1 MIANIT
7 QSFLGQ
13 LRVADAIVCRNL
25 TVVPILGGREEP
37 PEYQTLDQALA
48 AGTLAVTEVSAGG
61 HVPELTVQNRGE
73 QPVLLLD
80 GEELVGAKQN
90 RILNLTVLVPGQTKL
105 IIAVSCVE
113 QGRWRSM
120 STHFASGHY
129 APARLRNNKERSV
142 RENLRARGA
151 PVSDQG
157 QVWNDVSQTL
167 SFLHADSPTMAMAD
181 AYAKME
187 SDLRSAAAAIQ
198 LPPGT
203 CGMAAFVADELV
215 VVDLFGYQAT
225 FREMSRKLIDSYLI
239 AALSEVR
246 AAVGRTAKPKGL
258 NYRTRAA
265 EMLER
270 AAASHMEHRE
280 TIGLGTDIRLSGNE
294 VRGAALAV
302 EGSCSTRACSRTT
315 DRRTA
320 SRPGPPGWLLPAAA
334 DGGSRDRQGTA

>member
-1 MIANIT
+1 MQT
-7 QSFLGQ
+7 QIKDFFQGLEMGTGSGHRNLVVFPLMYEAKTGLEYLSLDEALAQ
-13 LRVADAIVCRNL
+13 RVFEVEEVSPGGEVPFLRV
-25 TVVPILGGREEP
+25 T
-37 PEYQTLDQALA
+37 
-48 AGTLAVTEVSAGG
+48 
-61 HVPELTVQNRGE
+61 NRGKL
-73 QPVLLLD
+73 PVLILA

-142 RENLRARGA
+142 RENLRATGA

-246 AAVGRTAKPKGL
+246 AAVGRTAKAKGL
-258 NYRTRAA
+258 DCRLRAA

-270 AAASHMEHRE
+270 AAASHMEHRQ

-294 VRGAALAV
+294 VRGAVLAV
-302 EGSCSTRACSRTT
+302 EGLVLH
-315 DRRTA
+315 A
-320 SRPGPPGWLLPAAA
+320 SLFPDDGQA
-334 DGGSRDRQGTA
+334 DGELPRATRMASPRRRRRREP